1 MALII
6 QIKVAPSSG
15 KQKIILDK
23 SENLKF
29 YLKSPPEKG
38 KANKELIDLLA
49 EKLSCSK
56 NSIEIVGGLTSRTKK
71 IKIET
76 DLTLDDLLDVLGF
89 TTGQQKLFS

>member
-6 QIKVAPSSG
+6 TLKVVPSSG
-15 KQKIILDK
+15 HQKIILDK
-23 SENLKF
+23 SGNLKC

-56 NSIEIVGGLTSRTKK
+56 NIIEIIGGLTSRAKK

-76 DLTLDDLLDVLGF
+76 DLTFDDLLVVLGLI
-89 TTGQQKLFS
+89 TGQQKLF